1 MERALP
7 LPARKARRTGARS
20 WAEAGAREV
29 SPHGVL
35 VWSRPWPETGEVV
48 DVRGE
53 SRAVRWSVGPLSR
66 DTKKQVNWR
75 VTSRPDRVDRDKVE
89 TGVIRLVGLVW
100 LLLGLGLIVLGA
112 AGIGGVA
119 AIVFG
124 VVGIGLG
131 ARQLIKADRL

>member
-1 MERALP
+1 M
-7 LPARKARRTGARS
+7 
-20 WAEAGAREV
+20 
-29 SPHGVL
+29 
-35 VWSRPWPETGEVV
+35 
-48 DVRGE
+48 
-53 SRAVRWSVGPLSR
+53 GPLSR

-89 TGVIRLVGLVW
+89 TGVTRLVGLAW

-119 AIVFG
+119 ALVFG

-131 ARQLIKADRL
+131 ARQLIRADRL